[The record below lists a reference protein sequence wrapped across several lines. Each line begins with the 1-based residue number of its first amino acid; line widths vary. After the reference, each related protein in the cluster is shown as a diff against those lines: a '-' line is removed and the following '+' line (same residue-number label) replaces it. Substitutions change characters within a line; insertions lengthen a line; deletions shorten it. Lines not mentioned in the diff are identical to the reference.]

1 MRFSIAFVVAALLLA
16 ACSEEEVLEKPEPQS
31 LTREAV
37 GYFCGMI
44 VADHEGPKGQVIL
57 QGRTGALWF
66 SSVRDTLAYTRLPEE
81 IDPIAAIY
89 VSDISRAM
97 SWEHPGAGAWV
108 EIHDAIYVVGS
119 TRKGG
124 MGAPE
129 IAPFSD
135 RGGAKLFAE
144 RFGGTIMTLSEVPDN
159 ALLGSWE
166 NDEPAHPQDGATQ

>member
-1 MRFSIAFVVAALLLA
+1 MRFSIALVVAAVLLT
-16 ACSEEEVLEKPEPQS
+16 ACSEKEILEKPEPQS

-44 VADHEGPKGQVIL
+44 VADHEGPRGQVIL
-57 QGRTGALWF
+57 QDRTDALWF

-81 IDPIAAIY
+81 VDPVAAIY
-89 VSDISRAM
+89 VSDISHAE
-97 SWEHPGAGAWV
+97 SWEHPGAEAWV
-108 EIHDAIYVVGS
+108 EIHDAVYVVGS

-135 RGGAKLFAE
+135 RSDAKLFIE
-144 RFGGTIMTLSEVPDN
+144 RFGGELLTLSEVPDD
-159 ALLGSWE
+159 ALLGAWE
-166 NDEPAHPQDGATQ
+166 NDEPAYPQDGAAQ